1 MHSLSDNF
9 NKHTTMLIPE
19 RITRTGRDNR
29 MYEGHITLDL
39 NEAANFLKIS
49 ETTAQEMAASGEL
62 PGAKIGRAWVFLA
75 DDLVAWLREQVKSQ
89 RRERAV
95 RCETAADIPVPHRI
109 TRKERRRKPPE
120 LPELPGDIGNP

>member
-1 MHSLSDNF
+1 
-9 NKHTTMLIPE
+9 
-19 RITRTGRDNR
+19 

-75 DDLVAWLREQVKSQ
+75 DDLVAWL
-89 RRERAV
+89 
-95 RCETAADIPVPHRI
+95 
-109 TRKERRRKPPE
+109 
-120 LPELPGDIGNP
+120 